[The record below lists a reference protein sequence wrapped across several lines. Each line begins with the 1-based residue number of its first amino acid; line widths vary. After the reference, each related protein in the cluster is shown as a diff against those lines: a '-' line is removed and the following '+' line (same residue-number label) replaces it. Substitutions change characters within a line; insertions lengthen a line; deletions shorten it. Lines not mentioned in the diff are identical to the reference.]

1 MTWINKIYNLSVTE
15 LLNVFCIHVEN
26 GFFLLGTTLTR
37 VMMTISPVEF
47 MMVTVLRCLSLTAR
61 AKIAYFFY
69 YLVYFSAKS
78 MDVLLRVQAWL

>member
-1 MTWINKIYNLSVTE
+1 MNKIYNLSVTE
-15 LLNVFCIHVEN
+15 LLNFFCIHVEN

-37 VMMTISPVEF
+37 VMMTISADDSFKMSIFDSEGKNF
-47 MMVTVLRCLSLTAR
+47 VL
-61 AKIAYFFY
+61 FY